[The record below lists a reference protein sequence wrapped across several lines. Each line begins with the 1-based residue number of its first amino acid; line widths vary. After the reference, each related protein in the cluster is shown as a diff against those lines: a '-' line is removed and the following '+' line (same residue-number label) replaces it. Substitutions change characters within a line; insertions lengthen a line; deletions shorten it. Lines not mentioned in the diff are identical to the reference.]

1 MAKHEDDEDIED
13 IEMERAIASL
23 AKSVK
28 QIKKKNWERYK
39 NIFPEMYAEEFGIDR
54 SIDPQI
60 QKIMEKERD
69 KISKIQEKADDT
81 KVENMRLKK
90 YIKELEKTTK
100 KKDKQIEKMNN
111 EIRKKDEEILRLDKI
126 KRGTEI

>member
-1 MAKHEDDEDIED
+1 MSREDEEEIED
-13 IEMERAIASL
+13 VEMDRAIASL

-39 NIFPEMYAEEFGIDR
+39 NIFPDLYAEEFGIDR

-60 QKIMEKERD
+60 QKIVEKERD
-69 KISKIQEKADDT
+69 KISKIQEKADDI

-90 YIKELEKTTK
+90 HIKELEKMNR
-100 KKDKQIEKMNN
+100 KKDRDIEKMNKD
-111 EIRKKDEEILRLDKI
+111 IKKRDEEIMRLSRVKKDGQI
-126 KRGTEI
+126 